1 MDSKIILNRKKLI
14 NEVKKFKKAGKKIV
28 FTNGCFDIVHA
39 GHVKLL
45 SDAKKMGDILVLG
58 LNSDSSVRRLKG
70 KNRPIVPQ
78 NERAEIMSA
87 LSSVDIVTV
96 FYEDDPFNV
105 IKDIKPDVLVK
116 GGDWPLD
123 KIIGADVVRSYG
135 GAVKNI
141 KYIKGQ
147 STTNII
153 KKIMESHGN
162 DV

>member
-14 NEVKKFKKAGKKIV
+14 RIIKKIKKSGKKIV
-28 FTNGCFDIVHA
+28 FTNGCFDIIHT
-39 GHVKLL
+39 GHINLL
-45 SDAKKMGDILVLG
+45 NAAKKFGDVLILG

-78 NERAEIMSA
+78 HERAEIMSA
-87 LSSVDIVTV
+87 LSAVDIVTI
-96 FYEDDPFNV
+96 FYEDDPYNI

-123 KIIGADVVRSYG
+123 KIIGADIVKSYG
-135 GAVKNI
+135 GKVKNI

-153 KKIMESHGN
+153 KKILKN
-162 DV
+162 YQ

>member
-141 KYIKGQ
+141 KYI
-147 STTNII
+147 
-153 KKIMESHGN
+153 
-162 DV
+162 

>member
-1 MDSKIILNRKKLI
+1 
-14 NEVKKFKKAGKKIV
+14 
-28 FTNGCFDIVHA
+28 
-39 GHVKLL
+39 
-45 SDAKKMGDILVLG
+45 MGDVLVLG

-87 LSSVDIVTV
+87 LTSVDIVTV

-105 IKDIKPDVLVK
+105 IKDVKPDVLVK

-135 GAVKNI
+135 GTVKNI

-153 KKIMESHGN
+153 KKIMKSRGK